1 MIIKA
6 VGCSFCGKGARTKDI
21 VHCLVAVSSLWIT
34 KQ

>member
-6 VGCSFCGKGARTKDI
+6 VGCSFCGKGAKDI
-21 VHCLVAVSSLWIT
+21 VHSLVTVNSLWIT